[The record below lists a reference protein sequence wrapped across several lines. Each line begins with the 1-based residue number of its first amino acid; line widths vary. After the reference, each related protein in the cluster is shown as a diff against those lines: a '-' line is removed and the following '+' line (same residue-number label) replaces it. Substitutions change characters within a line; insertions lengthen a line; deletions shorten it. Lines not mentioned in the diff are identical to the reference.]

1 MVGLM
6 GKLSILPEEAGR
18 MGILESPSPGQPH
31 SSGDPRTKH
40 PMSLNGTE
48 MVSHKGILGEAE
60 RADRFLLMHSNK

>member
-40 PMSLNGTE
+40 PMSLKGTE
-48 MVSHKGILGEAE
+48 MVPQRHFGGSRESRQVPFDAQ
-60 RADRFLLMHSNK
+60 